1 MKKISTL
8 FVVVAAV
15 FFALSVFTSCRS
27 TPEPE
32 PPAVEAPPPPP
43 PPVVYV
49 PEPPPE
55 EPPAPFEFE
64 FEPHEFELRV
74 FELTNRERANHRLP
88 PLIWYELA
96 SFVARGHCMDMQNN
110 DLMRHTGSD
119 GSNPRQR
126 LERVG
131 MTNLGNMGASIA
143 GGWTT
148 PEAVVAAWM
157 ESPRYRQNILRRE
170 FTHIGVGFFERPEGS
185 NARFATYWT
194 QKFFV
199 LVLE

>member
-1 MKKISTL
+1 MKKVSPL
-8 FVVVAAV
+8 FVVLMAA
-15 FFALSVFTSCRS
+15 FFALSGLASCRS
-27 TPEPE
+27 APLPE
-32 PPAVEAPPPPP
+32 PPLAEEPLPEP
-43 PPVVYV
+43 YV
-49 PEPPPE
+49 PEPKPEPVLAE
-55 EPPAPFEFE
+55 EPPPPFEFD

-74 FELTNRERANHRLP
+74 FELTNLERANHRLP

-96 SFVARGHCMDMQNN
+96 SFVARGHCIDMQSN

-131 MTNLGNMGASIA
+131 ITNIGNMGANIA

-157 ESPRYRQNILRRE
+157 ESPRHRPNILSRE
-170 FTHIGVGFFERPEGS
+170 FTHLGVGYFERPEGS

-194 QKFFV
+194 QKFFTY
-199 LVLE
+199 E

>member
-1 MKKISTL
+1 MKKVSTF
-8 FVVVAAV
+8 FVILAAT
-15 FFALSVFTSCRS
+15 FFALSLFSSCRS
-27 TPEPE
+27 APAPE
-32 PPAVEAPPPPP
+32 PPPVVVEEPPPPP
-43 PPVVYV
+43 PPLIVYV
-49 PEPPPE
+49 PEPEPE
-55 EPPAPFEFE
+55 EPPPFEFE

-88 PLIWYELA
+88 PLIWYDLA
-96 SFVARGHCMDMQNN
+96 SFVARGHCIDMQNN

-131 MTNLGNMGASIA
+131 MRNIGSMGANIA

-157 ESPRYRQNILRRE
+157 ESPRHRPNILSRE
-170 FTHIGVGFFERPEGS
+170 FTHIGVGCFERPAGS
-185 NARFATYWT
+185 NARFPTYWT

-199 LVLE
+199 YE

>member
-1 MKKISTL
+1 MKKMFTL
-8 FVVVAAV
+8 
-15 FFALSVFTSCRS
+15 FFALTALFLVFSVFTSCRS
-27 TPEPE
+27 VPEPE
-32 PPAVEAPPPPP
+32 PE
-43 PPVVYV
+43 PVLA
-49 PEPPPE
+49 E
-55 EPPAPFEFE
+55 EPAPFEFD

-88 PLIWYELA
+88 PLIWYDLA
-96 SFVARGHCMDMQNN
+96 SFVARGHCIDMQNN

-131 MTNLGNMGASIA
+131 LRIGNMGANIA

-157 ESPRYRQNILRRE
+157 ESPRHRPNILSRE
-170 FTHIGVGFFERPEGS
+170 FTHLGVGYFERPAGS

-199 LVLE
+199 YE

>member
-1 MKKISTL
+1 MKKMFTL
-8 FVVVAAV
+8 
-15 FFALSVFTSCRS
+15 FFALTALFLVFSVFTSCRS
-27 TPEPE
+27 VPEPE
-32 PPAVEAPPPPP
+32 PPVVEAPPPPP
-43 PPVVYV
+43 PPE
-49 PEPPPE
+49 PEPEPE
-55 EPPAPFEFE
+55 PVLAEEPAPFEFD

-88 PLIWYELA
+88 PLIWYDLA
-96 SFVARGHCMDMQNN
+96 SFVARGHCIDMQNN

-131 MTNLGNMGASIA
+131 LRIGNMGANIA

-157 ESPRYRQNILRRE
+157 ESPRHRPNILSRE
-170 FTHIGVGFFERPEGS
+170 FTHLGVGYFERPAGS

-199 LVLE
+199 YE

>member
-1 MKKISTL
+1 MKNISIL
-8 FVVVAAV
+8 LAVLLAAFLV
-15 FFALSVFTSCRS
+15 LSGLTSCRS
-27 TPEPE
+27 TPAPEPE
-32 PPAVEAPPPPP
+32 PVVEAPLPEPF
-43 PPVVYV
+43 V
-49 PEPPPE
+49 PEPEPEIALVE
-55 EPPAPFEFE
+55 EPPPPFEFE

-74 FELTNRERANHRLP
+74 FELTNRERSFHRLP

-96 SFVARGHCMDMQNN
+96 SFVARGHCMDMHSH

-131 MTNLGNMGASIA
+131 ITNMSNISANIA

-148 PEAVVAAWM
+148 PEEVVAAWM
-157 ESPRYRQNILRRE
+157 ESPRYRPNILSRE
-170 FTHIGVGFFERPEGS
+170 FTHVGVGYFARPEGS
-185 NARFATYWT
+185 NARFPTYWV

-199 LVLE
+199 HE

>member
-1 MKKISTL
+1 MKKMFAL
-8 FVVVAAV
+8 FVVFTAV
-15 FFALSVFTSCRS
+15 FFVFSVFTSCRS
-27 TPEPE
+27 APVPEPV
-32 PPAVEAPPPPP
+32 VEAPPPPP
-43 PPVVYV
+43 PPPPAPEPV
-49 PEPPPE
+49 PEPEPE
-55 EPPAPFEFE
+55 PVAEPFEFE

-74 FELTNRERANHRLP
+74 FELTNRERANHSLP
-88 PLIWYELA
+88 PLIWYDLA
-96 SFVARGHCMDMQNN
+96 SFVARGHCMDMQRN

-131 MTNLGNMGASIA
+131 ITNIGNMGANIA

-157 ESPRYRQNILRRE
+157 ESPRHRPNILSRE
-170 FTHIGVGFFERPEGS
+170 FTHLGVGYFERPAGS

-199 LVLE
+199 YE